1 MIGKSRSHIANTLR
15 LLKLPEAVQAY
26 LRDGQLTAG
35 HARAL
40 VTLADPA
47 AAARRIVEDGLS
59 VRDAEALGEGEG
71 RRKGAGGKKR
81 RHKDADTRALEKSL
95 SDRLGLAVAIDHRKG
110 KAARSPSVREFATIS
125 RGTKARNKT
134 VIGSNTYV
142 MSYVH
147 IPHDSVIGNNII
159 LSNAINMGGHVV
171 VDDWAIIGGMVG
183 IHQFVHIG
191 AHSFIAFSARVTMDV
206 PPYILAGGS
215 PLGYKGLN
223 VVGLKRRGFTD
234 DQLRNI
240 KNAYN
245 LIYGPEYNISDAI
258 KAVKDS
264 VPMTDEVKNII
275 SFIEQSERGII
286 RK

>member
-1 MIGKSRSHIANTLR
+1 MSLISDKAVISPKAVVGTNVSIGPFSII
-15 LLKLPEAVQAY
+15 E
-26 LRDGQLTAG
+26 DGVTVG
-35 HARAL
+35 DNSEIHSSAL
-40 VTLADPA
+40 IHSGTTLAKGVRVFHSAIIGGEPQDLKFTGEKTS
-47 AAARRIVEDGLS
+47 VEI
-59 VRDAEALGEGEG
+59 GEN
-71 RRKGAGGKKR
+71 
-81 RHKDADTRALEKSL
+81 T
-95 SDRLGLAVAIDHRKG
+95 V
-110 KAARSPSVREFATIS
+110 VREFATIS

-134 VIGSNTYV
+134 VVGSNCYI

-147 IPHDSVIGNNII
+147 IPHDSIIGNNVI

-171 VDDWAIIGGMVG
+171 IDDWAIVGGMVG
-183 IHQFVHIG
+183 IHQFVHVG

-234 DQLRNI
+234 EQLRNI

-264 VPMTDEVKNII
+264 VPMTDEIKNII

>member
-1 MIGKSRSHIANTLR
+1 MSLISDKAVISPKAVIGANVSVG
-15 LLKLPEAVQAY
+15 PFS
-26 LRDGQLTAG
+26 
-35 HARAL
+35 
-40 VTLADPA
+40 
-47 AAARRIVEDGLS
+47 IIEDGVSIGDNSQIHSSALIHS
-59 VRDAEALGEGEG
+59 GTSLAKGVRVFHSAIIGGEPQDLKFSGEVTTVEIG
-71 RRKGAGGKKR
+71 EN
-81 RHKDADTRALEKSL
+81 T
-95 SDRLGLAVAIDHRKG
+95 VI
-110 KAARSPSVREFATIS
+110 REFATIS
-125 RGTKARNKT
+125 RGTKARLKT
-134 VIGSNTYV
+134 VVGSNCYI

-147 IPHDSVIGNNII
+147 IPHDSIIGNNVI
-159 LSNAINMGGHVV
+159 LSNAINMGGHVMI
-171 VDDWAIIGGMVG
+171 DDWAIIGGMVG

-206 PPYILAGGS
+206 PPYILAGGA

-234 DQLRNI
+234 EQLRNI

-264 VPMTDEVKNII
+264 VPLTDEVKNII

>member
-1 MIGKSRSHIANTLR
+1 MSNISDKAIVSPKAVIGSNVSIG
-15 LLKLPEAVQAY
+15 PFS
-26 LRDGQLTAG
+26 
-35 HARAL
+35 
-40 VTLADPA
+40 
-47 AAARRIVEDGLS
+47 IIEDGVNIADNAQIHSNVLIHS
-59 VRDAEALGEGEG
+59 GTSLAKGVRIFHSAIIGNEPQDLKFTGENTTVSIGEN
-71 RRKGAGGKKR
+71 
-81 RHKDADTRALEKSL
+81 T
-95 SDRLGLAVAIDHRKG
+95 VI
-110 KAARSPSVREFATIS
+110 REFATIS
-125 RGTKARNKT
+125 RGTKARNTT
-134 VIGSNTYV
+134 VIGSDCYI

-147 IPHDSVIGNNII
+147 IPHDSIIGSHII

-171 VDDWAIIGGMVG
+171 IDDWAIIGGMVG

-191 AHSFIAFSARVTMDV
+191 AHCFIAFSARVTMDV

-234 DQLRNI
+234 EQIKNI
-240 KNAYN
+240 KNTYN

-258 KAVKDS
+258 KAVKDT
-264 VPMTDEVKNII
+264 VEMTEEVKTII

>member
-1 MIGKSRSHIANTLR
+1 MNSISDKAIVSPNAKLGDNVSIGPFSVIEDDVEIGSDAVIKTNVLVNSGTRISPGCKIYHSAVLGAEPQDMKFSGEYTTLEIGSNT
-15 LLKLPEAVQAY
+15 V
-26 LRDGQLTAG
+26 
-35 HARAL
+35 
-40 VTLADPA
+40 
-47 AAARRIVEDGLS
+47 I
-59 VRDAEALGEGEG
+59 
-71 RRKGAGGKKR
+71 
-81 RHKDADTRALEKSL
+81 
-95 SDRLGLAVAIDHRKG
+95 
-110 KAARSPSVREFATIS
+110 REFATIS
-125 RGTKARNKT
+125 RGTSASGKT
-134 VIGSNTYV
+134 VIGNNCYV

-147 IPHDSVIGNNII
+147 IPHDSIIGNNVI

-171 VDDWAIIGGMVG
+171 IDDYAIIGGMVG

-191 AHSFIAFSARVTMDV
+191 AYSFIAFSARVTMDV
-206 PPYILAGGS
+206 PPYILAGGA

-234 DQLRNI
+234 EQLRNI

-264 VPMTDEVKNII
+264 VSMTDEVKNII